1 MKHKVTANCTSLG
14 LSNASRV
21 MRMNRV
27 GAAGVAFTAVGLILT
42 AVNYATH
49 IGGTMWLL
57 TEDDDGEGRQAIY
70 NAYREAQT
78 KWTEEK

>member
-1 MKHKVTANCTSLG
+1 MKHKVTANCTALG
-14 LSNASRV
+14 VSNASRV

-57 TEDDDGEGRQAIY
+57 TKDDDEEGRRAIY
-70 NAYREAQT
+70 EAYRT
-78 KWTEEK
+78 KWTED